1 MKPSDVCLFATWTSM
16 GFTGLHIIITG
27 YYVCVSMELMLNV
40 LCRSNPLG
48 ARGNIAQR
56 YGELVKDLWSA
67 TARSIAPLKL
77 RVNTNCL
84 SHPSGPLHCADT
96 WLLCQYGGITGST
109 SRRK

>member
-1 MKPSDVCLFATWTSM
+1 MSACLPHGQVWGSQVFIPS
-16 GFTGLHIIITG
+16 IIITG
-27 YYVCVSMELMLNV
+27 YYVYVSMELMLNV

-77 RVNTNCL
+77 RVNLNCL
-84 SHPSGPLHCADT
+84 SHPSVLYTALTRGC
-96 WLLCQYGGITGST
+96 YT
-109 SRRK
+109 SMVEPQGQH